1 MRSIIISALGLLAT
15 VATASLQIVP
25 GATWTATNTGQ
36 HIQAHGGG
44 ILKVGSTWYWVGEDK
59 TNGTSFINVNCYS
72 STNLVEWKYEGALLS
87 QTASGDTGPNRVI
100 ERPKIIYNKAT
111 SKYVMWMHIDSG
123 DYKEAK
129 IGVATSSSVCGK
141 YTYLRS
147 EQPLGH
153 QSRDSGVFVDT
164 DDKAYLLTEDRE
176 NGLRINALSSDYL
189 SVTSNVYTFAEKYE
203 SPAVIKKNG
212 VYFMFASQLTGW
224 NPNDNYYSTAT
235 SLSGPWSGWKKFAD
249 SGSNTYASQ
258 TTFVLPV
265 GDSFVYMGDRWVSDN
280 LMRSTYV
287 WLPLTISGTT
297 ATLKNSVNWVL
308 NPSTGVAGAGPS
320 ENQYEGEAASLGN
333 NARVIT
339 CSACSGGKAAG
350 YIGGPDS
357 GAVVFSNVQSDV
369 AGRTSIR
376 VKHQNGDKSQRIAD
390 VSVNGK
396 TQRLAFLPHGGGDP
410 ASSVL
415 NVDLKAGANEV
426 KFVGVSGGYAA
437 DVDRLM
443 VPKS

>member
-1 MRSIIISALGLLAT
+1 M
-15 VATASLQIVP
+15 
-25 GATWTATNTGQ
+25 
-36 HIQAHGGG
+36 
-44 ILKVGSTWYWVGEDK
+44 
-59 TNGTSFINVNCYS
+59 
-72 STNLVEWKYEGALLS
+72 
-87 QTASGDTGPNRVI
+87 
-100 ERPKIIYNKAT
+100 
-111 SKYVMWMHIDSG
+111 
-123 DYKEAK
+123 
-129 IGVATSSSVCGK
+129 
-141 YTYLRS
+141 
-147 EQPLGH
+147 
-153 QSRDSGVFVDT
+153 
-164 DDKAYLLTEDRE
+164 
-176 NGLRINALSSDYL
+176 RINALSSDYL

-297 ATLKNSVNWVL
+297 ATVKNSVNWVL
-308 NPSTGVAGAGPS
+308 NPSTGAASAGPG
-320 ENQYEGEAASLGN
+320 ENQYEGEAASLSN

-350 YIGGPDS
+350 YIGGPDG
-357 GAVVFSNVQSDV
+357 GAVVFSKVQSDI

-376 VKHQNGDKSQRIAD
+376 IKHQNGDKSQRIAD
-390 VSVNGK
+390 VSVNGN

-415 NVDLKAGANEV
+415 NVDLKAGDNEI
-426 KFVGVSGGYAA
+426 KFVGVNGGYAA
-437 DVDRLM
+437 DLDRLM